1 MQSEDLV
8 AVRDR
13 VRASW
18 TSGQSCGLF
27 QIAATLRVE
36 RLIALHASGRI
47 DIYDAMRLALQTEG
61 AALFLPRLPRI
72 T

>member
-13 VRASW
+13 VRTSW
-18 TSGQSCGLF
+18 DSRSCGLF
-27 QIAATLRVE
+27 QIAATLRIE

-61 AALFLPRLPRI
+61 ATLFLPRLPRI
-72 T
+72 P